1 MNAYGVVLLIAIILT
16 VLYWILS
23 IADKCVK
30 AGKKQQSEK
39 ERAVAE
45 SFYDNESGDNGN
57 KKGEIEI
64 PVKVLSFKRAMHDIS
79 NNV

>member
-1 MNAYGVVLLIAIILT
+1 MNAYGVILLIFSILT
-16 VLYWILS
+16 VVYWGLS
-23 IADKCVK
+23 IADKCMK
-30 AGKKQQSEK
+30 AADKKRSEK

-45 SFYDNESGDNGN
+45 SFYDNESGGNGN
-57 KKGEIEI
+57 KKDEIEI

>member
-30 AGKKQQSEK
+30 AGKKQQTENDKKAFEWYKKS
-39 ERAVAE
+39 AE
-45 SFYDNESGDNGN
+45 QGTGIN
-57 KKGEIEI
+57 KDEIEI

>member
-1 MNAYGVVLLIAIILT
+1 MNAYGVILLTFCILT

-23 IADKCVK
+23 IADKCIK
-30 AGKKQQSEK
+30 AGGKPRRTSDK
-39 ERAVAE
+39 EEAE
-45 SFYDNESGDNGN
+45 AFYDDETGN
-57 KKGEIEI
+57 KKEEIEI

>member
-1 MNAYGVVLLIAIILT
+1 MNAYGIILITASILT
-16 VLYWILS
+16 VLYWILN

-30 AGKKQQSEK
+30 AG
-39 ERAVAE
+39 
-45 SFYDNESGDNGN
+45 N
-57 KKGEIEI
+57 KKPKEEEAVGLEQLEGKEDEIEI

>member
-30 AGKKQQSEK
+30 AGKKQQSENDREVQAK
-39 ERAVAE
+39 
-45 SFYDNESGDNGN
+45 SFYDENTGN
-57 KKGEIEI
+57 KKDEIEI